1 MKFLTVLG
9 STGSIGKSTLEVVD
23 RNRSEFRVFAL
34 AAHSNAERM
43 ERQCRRFLPR
53 HAVLVDAAAACDL
66 RDRLSADHPEIE
78 VSAGVEALVEIAA
91 HPGADRV
98 MAAITGAAGLA
109 PTLAAVNAGK
119 RILLANKE
127 SLVVAGGL
135 LMDAAARSGAD
146 ILPVDSEHN
155 AIFQCIVGAGSK
167 AGLSEREPGL
177 RDNSLRGQNEPS
189 SISSIA
195 AIAAMASPKRIV
207 LTASGGPFRD
217 RPIDSLH
224 RVQPEE
230 ACAHPN
236 WSMGRKVSVDSATMM
251 NKGLEVIEACRLFNL
266 PIERVEVLIH
276 PQSLIHSMVEYEDG
290 SLLAQ
295 MGSPDMRI
303 PIAHAMAWPA
313 RIPTGATPLDL
324 AKAGRLDFEAPDFK
338 RFPCLRL
345 AYEAMR
351 AGETAVIALNA
362 ANEIAVESFLDHR
375 LSFDRIPKVIEE
387 TIARCRARLAK
398 TPPADLESVLAVDA
412 VARSEARAI
421 VDGAGAIP
429 DAALPSASDPSIP
442 VNEPR

>member
-1 MKFLTVLG
+1 MRLLTVLG
-9 STGSIGKSTLEVVD
+9 STGSIGKSTLDVVA
-23 RNRSEFRVFAL
+23 RNPSKFQVLAL
-34 AAHSNAERM
+34 AAHSNAEVLA
-43 ERQCRRFLPR
+43 EQCRRFRPR
-53 HAVLVDAAAACDL
+53 HAVLVDSAAARDL
-66 RDRLSADHPEIE
+66 GDMLSVDHPDIE
-78 VSAGVEALVEIAA
+78 VSRGVEALIEIAA
-91 HPGADRV
+91 HPQADRV

-119 RILLANKE
+119 RVLLANKE

-155 AIFQCIVGAGSK
+155 AVFQCIVGAGSSK
-167 AGLSEREPGL
+167 IQDAASANMLGIAPDL
-177 RDNSLRGQNEPS
+177 RSDPEPS
-189 SISSIA
+189 SISSISS
-195 AIAAMASPKRIV
+195 MASPKRIV

-217 RPIDSLH
+217 RPLDTLH

-251 NKGLEVIEACRLFNL
+251 NKGLEVIEACRLFNI
-266 PIERVEVLIH
+266 PIEKVEVVIH

-290 SLLAQ
+290 SVLAQ

-303 PIAHAMAWPA
+303 PISHAMAWPE
-313 RIPTGATPLDL
+313 RVPSGATPLDL

-345 AYEAMR
+345 AFEAVR

-375 LSFDRIPKVIEE
+375 LSFDRISMVIEK
-387 TIARCRARLAK
+387 TIEACSVRFAHR
-398 TPPADLESVLAVDA
+398 TPSDLESVLAVDA
-412 VARSEARAI
+412 MARTEAKAFVEGLGRC
-421 VDGAGAIP
+421 
-429 DAALPSASDPSIP
+429 SIP
-442 VNEPR
+442 P